1 MTADLNPIK
10 GQTVVA
16 LASRRGGKLCAVLD
30 RINETVRRELVRY
43 PRGPR
48 GSVQNIFRAVY
59 QMVRTSSLGQK
70 EPWSGSADDCAASAT
85 MIVRQGHPTF
95 APLTCGL
102 DQDEPFVPPTTAD

>member
-1 MTADLNPIK
+1 MV
-10 GQTVVA
+10 G
-16 LASRRGGKLCAVLD
+16 
-30 RINETVRRELVRY
+30 RELVRY

-70 EPWSGSADDCAASAT
+70 EPWSGSADDCAAWAT
-85 MIVRQGHPTF
+85 MIVRQGHPGF

-102 DQDEPFVPPTTAD
+102 AQD